1 MKRVTERCCNGF
13 IAKPYGF
20 TEQQVLNRLAEY
32 EDAEEQG
39 LLMNLPC
46 KMTDEVYTLHDG
58 KVCTNR
64 ILVMG
69 FDWAAGFCILTEDG
83 YRYPKRLFNKN
94 LFFSREAAEK
104 ALEDA

>member
-39 LLMNLPC
+39 LLVRLPY
-46 KMTDEVYTLHDG
+46 KYEPMQRPPDKFDSGDSRLMEWIRKNGISVEVTD
-58 KVCTNR
+58 
-64 ILVMG
+64 
-69 FDWAAGFCILTEDG
+69 A
-83 YRYPKRLFNKN
+83 
-94 LFFSREAAEK
+94 
-104 ALEDA
+104 